1 MPSPKRLALFT
12 GSSAGSN
19 PRYAAR
25 AAELARH
32 LATAGIGIVYGGAS
46 VGVMGVV
53 ADAAL
58 DAGGEVLG
66 VIPRDMVGREIAHQG
81 LTRLDVVETM
91 HERKA
96 RMAELAD
103 GFVALPGGS
112 GTLDE
117 LFEAWTWQHLGIHAD
132 PVCLYDVDGF
142 WAPFLDL
149 VDGMVEG
156 GFLAADRR
164 DSLVVASEPDVLLAR
179 LDRWVPPASAWR

>member
-12 GSSAGSN
+12 GSSPGST
-19 PRYAAR
+19 PVYAER

-32 LATAGIGIVYGGAS
+32 LASTGVGVVYGGAT

-58 DAGGEVLG
+58 EAGGEVYG

-96 RMAELAD
+96 RMAELAN

-142 WAPFLDL
+142 WGPFLGL
-149 VDGMVEG
+149 VDRMVEG

-164 DSLVVASEPDVLLAR
+164 ETLVVASEPGDLLAQ
-179 LDRWVPPASAWR
+179 LETWQPPGSAWR